1 MENWNDP
8 RAPGT
13 GRMERNPQAGRAPVL
28 DTLGPAHLGFDDAPV
43 RTGTLRERAS
53 TARRWLRGMEK
64 PGVVVLE
71 WQGGSV
77 RVLEFFWDDSISDS
91 TLPIAAHRR
100 PA

>member
-1 MENWNDP
+1 MENWTDP

-13 GRMERNPQAGRAPVL
+13 GRMERNSQADRAPVL

-53 TARRWLRGMEK
+53 AARRWLREMEK

-77 RVLEFFWDDSISDS
+77 RVLEVFRDGSISDS
-91 TLPIAAHRR
+91 TFRWT
-100 PA
+100 